1 MFYWVIFLAVIIV
14 VTYLFFRST
23 NKDLDKVQ
31 KRTQNF
37 MGGESANYGALKTSQ
52 PAKEIQR

>member
-1 MFYWVIFLAVIIV
+1 MIYWVIFLAIIIV
-14 VTYLFFRST
+14 VTYLFIRST

-37 MGGESANYGALKTSQ
+37 MGGESANYGELETSQ
-52 PAKEIQR
+52 TAKEIQR